1 MPQYNEPVS
10 IRTTRTLLDVIRN
23 YPEYPMGWRRWDDR
37 IFHPDENGGADRPI
51 SALWNAPPAYVKNIL
66 SCIRLLESAVVQRA
80 VERVFRPGVA
90 SAVPTETLNDVV
102 PLAAVSTEAV
112 SSAALW

>member
-37 IFHPDENGGADRPI
+37 IFHPDENGG
-51 SALWNAPPAYVKNIL
+51 
-66 SCIRLLESAVVQRA
+66 
-80 VERVFRPGVA
+80 
-90 SAVPTETLNDVV
+90 
-102 PLAAVSTEAV
+102 
-112 SSAALW
+112 